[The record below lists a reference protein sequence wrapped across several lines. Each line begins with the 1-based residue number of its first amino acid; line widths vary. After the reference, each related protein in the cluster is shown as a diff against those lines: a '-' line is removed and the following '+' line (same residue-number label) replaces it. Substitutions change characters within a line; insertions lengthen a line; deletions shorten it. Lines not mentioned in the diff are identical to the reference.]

1 MAEVGKSTGKKT
13 QAGREVYETPDGE
26 MVSEKSTTFNYK
38 GKWINVPTIHNGYAY
53 DDDTL
58 RMMLDAEVIEPT
70 SVHKSKEDAI
80 NSAIERSKSLKFN
93 EGGAVMS
100 KSDMQMEMLLE
111 EGGIADDGTTV
122 DPVSGNEVPPGSMAE
137 EVRDDVPAQLSEG
150 EYVVPAD
157 VTRYYGV
164 KFFEDLRTQAKQGMA
179 QMEAD
184 GRIGG
189 EPVSQTMDNQTE
201 GALTPEELAMLQEMG
216 MAVGGMVTPPP
227 QAVGNT
233 GEYNKG
239 GQVLYAQDGVD
250 VSAASASTSGVNP
263 YQAQFTQ
270 GMGTAFA
277 PGYLSQQIIDDYQAS
292 QQSRIVMLYSPDG
305 IAVSV
310 TLPAEQAKYDQL
322 VAEGY
327 TTQPVAT
334 TTETT
339 VTTGNDDPPP
349 PETTKAMTPDY
360 TRMTTEELA
369 KRYSQNQTAMAM
381 MAGMAAI
388 NPIFGAFG
396 VWATNNTKKK
406 IIEAGYKP
414 PEGGSIFDL
423 SLNDLV
429 GKVKDVF
436 GLSDE
441 ETKKVVAQVSGGET
455 SSTTSLYSEPTAEQK
470 AAQVAANEE
479 ATQLAEQYSDDGD
492 STQSAI
498 DRHREIFD
506 KAVEGGASAGVAGSA
521 AAKAVTSSA
530 GVKGADLQGGAELD
544 KAYSISGLNAG
555 GFVSKRSKKN
565 KKKK

>member
-1 MAEVGKSTGKKT
+1 MEA
-13 QAGREVYETPDGE
+13 
-26 MVSEKSTTFNYK
+26 
-38 GKWINVPTIHNGYAY
+38 
-53 DDDTL
+53 
-58 RMMLDAEVIEPT
+58 
-70 SVHKSKEDAI
+70 
-80 NSAIERSKSLKFN
+80 N
-93 EGGAVMS
+93 EA
-100 KSDMQMEMLLE
+100 KQMEMLLQ

-164 KFFEDLRTQAKQGMA
+164 KFFEDLRTEAKRGMG

-189 EPVSQTMDNQTE
+189 EPVSQNMDNQTE

-277 PGYLSQQIIDDYQAS
+277 PGYLSQQIIEAS
-292 QQSRIVMLYSPDG
+292 QAPQSSIVMLYSPDG
-305 IAVSV
+305 IAVSL

-327 TTQPVAT
+327 TTEPVAT
-334 TTETT
+334 TTETA
-339 VTTGNDDPPP
+339 VRTGNDDDPPP

-369 KRYSQNQTAMAM
+369 KAYSQNQTAMAI

-414 PEGGSIFDL
+414 PEGGSIFDFGGSIVDGIKNL
-423 SLNDLV
+423 L
-429 GKVKDVF
+429 

-441 ETKKVVAQVSGGET
+441 ETKAVVAQVSSGNK
-455 SSTTSLYSEPTAEQK
+455 PPVVEQ
-470 AAQVAANEE
+470 
-479 ATQLAEQYSDDGD
+479 
-492 STQSAI
+492 
-498 DRHREIFD
+498 
-506 KAVEGGASAGVAGSA
+506 
-521 AAKAVTSSA
+521 
-530 GVKGADLQGGAELD
+530 QGGGDDPYVPVVEDSGTYTTDEDSGITTVVPSQEIQDSVNIPEASDELD
-544 KAYSISGLNAG
+544 PFGGTGPEVQSDNSSSYGVGTYNTETGSGGFNAG

-565 KKKK
+565 KKK

>member
-1 MAEVGKSTGKKT
+1 MEA
-13 QAGREVYETPDGE
+13 
-26 MVSEKSTTFNYK
+26 
-38 GKWINVPTIHNGYAY
+38 
-53 DDDTL
+53 
-58 RMMLDAEVIEPT
+58 
-70 SVHKSKEDAI
+70 
-80 NSAIERSKSLKFN
+80 N
-93 EGGAVMS
+93 EA
-100 KSDMQMEMLLE
+100 KQMEMLLQ

-164 KFFEDLRTQAKQGMA
+164 KFFEDLRTEAKRGMG

-189 EPVSQTMDNQTE
+189 EPVSQNMDNQAE

-277 PGYLSQQIIDDYQAS
+277 PGYLSQQIIEAS
-292 QQSRIVMLYSPDG
+292 QAPQSSIVMLYSPDG

-327 TTQPVAT
+327 TTEPVAT
-334 TTETT
+334 TTETA
-339 VTTGNDDPPP
+339 VRTGNDDPPP
-349 PETTKAMTPDY
+349 PETTEAMTPDY

-369 KRYSQNQTAMAM
+369 KAYSQNQTAMAM

-414 PEGGSIFDL
+414 PEGGSIFDFGGSIVDGIKNL
-423 SLNDLV
+423 L
-429 GKVKDVF
+429 
-436 GLSDE
+436 GLSEE
-441 ETKKVVAQVSGGET
+441 ETKAVVAQVSGGDKIVTPTGSYATTTDAQIKQMQDDRSDDTASIVASQEATSNMQGLTSEEKTET
-455 SSTTSLYSEPTAEQK
+455 MKKATEGITTGTESSTAADNTTA
-470 AAQVAANEE
+470 
-479 ATQLAEQYSDDGD
+479 G
-492 STQSAI
+492 
-498 DRHREIFD
+498 
-506 KAVEGGASAGVAGSA
+506 
-521 AAKAVTSSA
+521 
-530 GVKGADLQGGAELD
+530 GADLDTSFG
-544 KAYSISGLNAG
+544 ITGLSAG
-555 GFVSKRSKKN
+555 GFVSKRSKK

>member
-1 MAEVGKSTGKKT
+1 MEA
-13 QAGREVYETPDGE
+13 
-26 MVSEKSTTFNYK
+26 
-38 GKWINVPTIHNGYAY
+38 
-53 DDDTL
+53 
-58 RMMLDAEVIEPT
+58 
-70 SVHKSKEDAI
+70 
-80 NSAIERSKSLKFN
+80 N
-93 EGGAVMS
+93 EA
-100 KSDMQMEMLLE
+100 KQMEMLLQ

-164 KFFEDLRTQAKQGMA
+164 KFFEDLRTEAKRGMG

-189 EPVSQTMDNQTE
+189 EPVSQTMDNQAE

-227 QAVGNT
+227 QAIGNT

-239 GQVLYAQDGVD
+239 GQVLYAQSGVD

-270 GMGTAFA
+270 GMGSTYA
-277 PGYLSQQIIDDYQAS
+277 PGYLSQQIIDDYTVSQAP
-292 QQSRIVMLYSPDG
+292 QSSVVMLYSPDG

-322 VAEGY
+322 ISEGY
-327 TTQPVAT
+327 TTEPT
-334 TTETT
+334 TTETA
-339 VTTGNDDPPP
+339 VSTGSDDDISPPP
-349 PETTKAMTPDY
+349 PGEPITYKGMSQ
-360 TRMTTEELA
+360 EELA
-369 KRYSQNQTAMAM
+369 KAYSQNQTAMAM

-406 IIEAGYKP
+406 IIEAGYTP

-436 GLSDE
+436 GLNE
-441 ETKKVVAQVSGGET
+441 EQTNKVVAQVGSQEPSTTTYDGPSFTVNGET
-455 SSTTSLYSEPTAEQK
+455 VTSQ
-470 AAQVAANEE
+470 
-479 ATQLAEQYSDDGD
+479 D
-492 STQSAI
+492 S
-498 DRHREIFD
+498 
-506 KAVEGGASAGVAGSA
+506 SA
-521 AAKAVTSSA
+521 AAPTEASYVLGTSEDADPTDSLADTVAAANAAASQAGTDGQVTSVITNAGTADQNVSGGTQAEQDYVTSA
-530 GVKGADLQGGAELD
+530 AAGAEGGLMS
-544 KAYSISGLNAG
+544 KAAL
-555 GFVSKRSKKN
+555 N
-565 KKKK
+565 KKAKKKRNKK

>member
-1 MAEVGKSTGKKT
+1 MEA
-13 QAGREVYETPDGE
+13 
-26 MVSEKSTTFNYK
+26 
-38 GKWINVPTIHNGYAY
+38 
-53 DDDTL
+53 
-58 RMMLDAEVIEPT
+58 
-70 SVHKSKEDAI
+70 
-80 NSAIERSKSLKFN
+80 N
-93 EGGAVMS
+93 EA
-100 KSDMQMEMLLE
+100 KQMEMLLQ

-179 QMEAD
+179 QMEAE

-189 EPVSQTMDNQTE
+189 EPVSQTMDNQAE

-250 VSAASASTSGVNP
+250 VSSASASTSGVNP

-277 PGYLSQQIIDDYQAS
+277 PGYLSQQIIEAS
-292 QQSRIVMLYSPDG
+292 QAPQSSIVMLYSPDG
-305 IAVSV
+305 IAVSL

-334 TTETT
+334 TTETA
-339 VTTGNDDPPP
+339 VRTGNDDSPP
-349 PETTKAMTPDY
+349 PETTEAMTPDY

-423 SLNDLV
+423 SINDV
-429 GKVKDVF
+429 IGKVKDVLS
-436 GLSDE
+436 LSDE
-441 ETKKVVAQVSGGET
+441 QTEAVVAQVSSEEPSTTTYKGPSFTVNGET
-455 SSTTSLYSEPTAEQK
+455 VTSDDSSNAAPTEASNVLGSSEDDSTTDSLANTVAAAQK
-470 AAQVAANEE
+470 ASQNVKTTLQLDSNSNVVDAYTTGGTEE
-479 ATQLAEQYSDDGD
+479 EQQTMKDYV
-492 STQSAI
+492 T
-498 DRHREIFD
+498 
-506 KAVEGGASAGVAGSA
+506 SA
-521 AAKAVTSSA
+521 AA
-530 GVKGADLQGGAELD
+530 GAEGGLMS
-544 KAYSISGLNAG
+544 KAALNRKAKK
-555 GFVSKRSKKN
+555 KRN
-565 KKKK
+565 KK

>member
-1 MAEVGKSTGKKT
+1 MEA
-13 QAGREVYETPDGE
+13 
-26 MVSEKSTTFNYK
+26 
-38 GKWINVPTIHNGYAY
+38 
-53 DDDTL
+53 
-58 RMMLDAEVIEPT
+58 
-70 SVHKSKEDAI
+70 
-80 NSAIERSKSLKFN
+80 N
-93 EGGAVMS
+93 EA
-100 KSDMQMEMLLE
+100 KQMEMLLQ

-164 KFFEDLRTQAKQGMA
+164 KFFEDLRTEAKRGMG

-189 EPVSQTMDNQTE
+189 EPVSQTMDNQAE

-250 VSAASASTSGVNP
+250 VSATSASTSGVNP

-292 QQSRIVMLYSPDG
+292 QAPQSSVVMLYSPDG

-349 PETTKAMTPDY
+349 PEPAKPIIYKGMSE
-360 TRMTTEELA
+360 EELA
-369 KRYSQNQTAMAM
+369 KAYSQNQTAMAM

-406 IIEAGYKP
+406 IIEAGYTP

-436 GLSDE
+436 GLNE
-441 ETKKVVAQVSGGET
+441 EQTEKVVAQVGGGDKKVTPTGSYSITTDAEIQQMQDDNSDSTAATVASQEAT
-455 SSTTSLYSEPTAEQK
+455 SDMQGMTTAEKTATAKK
-470 AAQVAANEE
+470 ATEGIKSEGITQETTAADN
-479 ATQLAEQYSDDGD
+479 T
-492 STQSAI
+492 T
-498 DRHREIFD
+498 
-506 KAVEGGASAGVAGSA
+506 AG
-521 AAKAVTSSA
+521 
-530 GVKGADLQGGAELD
+530 GADLDTSFG
-544 KAYSISGLNAG
+544 ISGLNAG
-555 GFVSKRSKKN
+555 GFVSKRSKK

>member
-1 MAEVGKSTGKKT
+1 MEA
-13 QAGREVYETPDGE
+13 
-26 MVSEKSTTFNYK
+26 
-38 GKWINVPTIHNGYAY
+38 
-53 DDDTL
+53 
-58 RMMLDAEVIEPT
+58 
-70 SVHKSKEDAI
+70 
-80 NSAIERSKSLKFN
+80 N
-93 EGGAVMS
+93 EA
-100 KSDMQMEMLLE
+100 KQMEMLLQ

-164 KFFEDLRTQAKQGMA
+164 KFFEDLRTEAKQGMG
-179 QMEAD
+179 QMEAE

-189 EPVSQTMDNQTE
+189 EPVSQTMDNQAE

-250 VSAASASTSGVNP
+250 VSAANASTSGVNP

-292 QQSRIVMLYSPDG
+292 QAPQTKIVMLYSPDG

-322 VAEGY
+322 IAEGY
-327 TTQPVAT
+327 TTEPVST
-334 TTETT
+334 TTETA
-339 VTTGNDDPPP
+339 VSTGSDDDTSPPP
-349 PETTKAMTPDY
+349 PGEPITYEGMSQ
-360 TRMTTEELA
+360 EELA
-369 KRYSQNQTAMAM
+369 KAYSQNQTAMAM

-396 VWATNNTKKK
+396 AWATNNTKKK

-423 SLNDLV
+423 SINDII
-429 GKVKDVF
+429 GKVKGIF
-436 GLSDE
+436 GLNE
-441 ETKKVVAQVSGGET
+441 EQTKKVVAQVSSGDNPPVVEQQGGGDDPYVPVVEDSGT
-455 SSTTSLYSEPTAEQK
+455 YTTDEDSGITTVVPSQEIQDSVNIP
-470 AAQVAANEE
+470 E
-479 ATQLAEQYSDDGD
+479 ASDELDP
-492 STQSAI
+492 
-498 DRHREIFD
+498 F
-506 KAVEGGASAGVAGSA
+506 GGAGPEVQSDNSNSYGVGSFN
-521 AAKAVTSSA
+521 TETGS
-530 GVKGADLQGGAELD
+530 GGF
-544 KAYSISGLNAG
+544 KAG
-555 GFVSKRSKKN
+555 GFVSKRSKK
-565 KKKK
+565 KKK

>member
-1 MAEVGKSTGKKT
+1 
-13 QAGREVYETPDGE
+13 
-26 MVSEKSTTFNYK
+26 
-38 GKWINVPTIHNGYAY
+38 
-53 DDDTL
+53 
-58 RMMLDAEVIEPT
+58 
-70 SVHKSKEDAI
+70 
-80 NSAIERSKSLKFN
+80 
-93 EGGAVMS
+93 
-100 KSDMQMEMLLE
+100 MEMLLQ

-164 KFFEDLRTQAKQGMA
+164 KFFEDLRTEAKRGMG

-189 EPVSQTMDNQTE
+189 EPVSQTMDNQAG

-216 MAVGGMVTPPP
+216 MAVGGMVPPP
-227 QAVGNT
+227 EAVGNT

-250 VSAASASTSGVNP
+250 VTAANASTSGVNP

-270 GMGTAFA
+270 GMGSAFA
-277 PGYLSQQIIDDYQAS
+277 PGYLSQQIIDDYKAS
-292 QQSRIVMLYSPDG
+292 QAPQTTIVMLYSPDG

-322 VAEGY
+322 IAEGY
-327 TTQPVAT
+327 TTEPVAT

-349 PETTKAMTPDY
+349 PETAKAIDY
-360 TRMTTEELA
+360 TGMSTEELA
-369 KRYSQNQTAMAM
+369 KAYSQNQTAMAM

-396 VWATNNTKKK
+396 AWATNNTKKK
-406 IIEAGYKP
+406 ILAAGYEP
-414 PEGGSIFDL
+414 PEGGSIFDI
-423 SLNDLV
+423 SLGDIGNKIKEL
-429 GKVKDVF
+429 F

-441 ETKKVVAQVSGGET
+441 E
-455 SSTTSLYSEPTAEQK
+455 
-470 AAQVAANEE
+470 
-479 ATQLAEQYSDDGD
+479 
-492 STQSAI
+492 
-498 DRHREIFD
+498 
-506 KAVEGGASAGVAGSA
+506 
-521 AAKAVTSSA
+521 AAKAVSTVNGGDDKTVTPLVQEPSPSA
-530 GVKGADLQGGAELD
+530 ITNTGMTFSDKTPSEERDDRTAAETAAATGTAEVIAAAEARGSTAAEIETIQAAGTAAETQMGD
-544 KAYSISGLNAG
+544 IASGRNTTGQVGFKAG
-555 GFVSKRSKKN
+555 GFVSKRSKK

>member
-1 MAEVGKSTGKKT
+1 MEA
-13 QAGREVYETPDGE
+13 
-26 MVSEKSTTFNYK
+26 
-38 GKWINVPTIHNGYAY
+38 
-53 DDDTL
+53 
-58 RMMLDAEVIEPT
+58 
-70 SVHKSKEDAI
+70 
-80 NSAIERSKSLKFN
+80 N
-93 EGGAVMS
+93 EA
-100 KSDMQMEMLLE
+100 KQMEMLLQ

-164 KFFEDLRTQAKQGMA
+164 KFFEDLRTEAKRGMG

-189 EPVSQTMDNQTE
+189 EPVSQTMDNQAE

-270 GMGTAFA
+270 GMGSIYA

-292 QQSRIVMLYSPDG
+292 QAPQSSVVMLYSPDG

-322 VAEGY
+322 IAEGY
-327 TTQPVAT
+327 TTEPVAT
-334 TTETT
+334 TTETA
-339 VTTGNDDPPP
+339 VRTGNDDPPP
-349 PETTKAMTPDY
+349 TETPEPIDY
-360 TRMTTEELA
+360 TGMSEEELA
-369 KRYSQNQTAMAM
+369 KAYSQNQTAMAM

-396 VWATNNTKKK
+396 AWATNNTKKK

-414 PEGGSIFDL
+414 PEGGSIFDFGGSIVDGIKNL
-423 SLNDLV
+423 L
-429 GKVKDVF
+429 

-441 ETKKVVAQVSGGET
+441 ETKKVVAKVSGGEP

-479 ATQLAEQYSDDGD
+479 ATQLAKQYSDDGD

-506 KAVEGGASAGVAGSA
+506 KAVEQGASAGVAGSA
-521 AAKAVTSSA
+521 AAKAVTSGLSDTE
-530 GVKGADLQGGAELD
+530 VQGGAELD
-544 KAYSISGLNAG
+544 KAYGISGLSAG
-555 GFVSKRSKKN
+555 GFVSKRSKK

>member
-1 MAEVGKSTGKKT
+1 MEA
-13 QAGREVYETPDGE
+13 
-26 MVSEKSTTFNYK
+26 
-38 GKWINVPTIHNGYAY
+38 
-53 DDDTL
+53 
-58 RMMLDAEVIEPT
+58 
-70 SVHKSKEDAI
+70 
-80 NSAIERSKSLKFN
+80 N
-93 EGGAVMS
+93 EA
-100 KSDMQMEMLLE
+100 KQMEMLLQ

-164 KFFEDLRTQAKQGMA
+164 KFFEDLRTQAKQGMG
-179 QMEAD
+179 QMEAE

-250 VSAASASTSGVNP
+250 VSAANASTSGVNP

-270 GMGTAFA
+270 GMGSAFA

-292 QQSRIVMLYSPDG
+292 QSPQSSIVMLYSPDG

-322 VAEGY
+322 ISEGY
-327 TTQPVAT
+327 TTEPVAT

-339 VTTGNDDPPP
+339 VATDDGDDRPPTETAKPVNYTGMS
-349 PETTKAMTPDY
+349 E
-360 TRMTTEELA
+360 EELA
-369 KRYSQNQTAMAM
+369 KAYSQNQTAMAM

-396 VWATNNTKKK
+396 AWATNNTKKK
-406 IIEAGYKP
+406 ITAEMERQGFTV
-414 PEGGSIFDL
+414 PESSGIFDFGGGIVDGIKNL
-423 SLNDLV
+423 L
-429 GKVKDVF
+429 

-441 ETKKVVAQVSGGET
+441 ETKKVVAQVGGGE
-455 SSTTSLYSEPTAEQK
+455 SSTTTSLYSEPTAEQT

-479 ATQLAEQYSDDGD
+479 ATQLAEQYTDDGD
-492 STQSAI
+492 SSQSAI

-506 KAVEGGASAGVAGSA
+506 KAVEQGASAGVAGSA
-521 AAKAVTSSA
+521 ASKAVTSGLSDTE
-530 GVKGADLQGGAELD
+530 VQGGAELD
-544 KAYSISGLNAG
+544 TAYGITGLSAG
-555 GFVSKRSKKN
+555 GFVSKRSKK

>member
-1 MAEVGKSTGKKT
+1 MEA
-13 QAGREVYETPDGE
+13 
-26 MVSEKSTTFNYK
+26 
-38 GKWINVPTIHNGYAY
+38 
-53 DDDTL
+53 
-58 RMMLDAEVIEPT
+58 
-70 SVHKSKEDAI
+70 
-80 NSAIERSKSLKFN
+80 N
-93 EGGAVMS
+93 EA
-100 KSDMQMEMLLE
+100 KQMEMLLQ

-164 KFFEDLRTQAKQGMA
+164 KFFEDLRTEAKQGMG

-189 EPVSQTMDNQTE
+189 EPVSQTMDNQAG
-201 GALTPEELAMLQEMG
+201 GALTPEELAMLKEMG
-216 MAVGGMVTPPP
+216 MAVGGMVPPP

-250 VSAASASTSGVNP
+250 VTAANATSSGVNP

-270 GMGTAFA
+270 GMGTSFA
-277 PGYLSQQIIDDYQAS
+277 PGYLSQQIIDNYKAS
-292 QQSRIVMLYSPDG
+292 QAPQTTIVMLYSPDG

-310 TLPAEQAKYDQL
+310 TLPAEQAKYDQFI
-322 VAEGY
+322 AEGY
-327 TTQPVAT
+327 TTTPVAT

-349 PETTKAMTPDY
+349 PETAKAIDY
-360 TRMTTEELA
+360 TGMSTEELA
-369 KRYSQNQTAMAM
+369 KAYSQNQTAMAM

-396 VWATNNTKKK
+396 AWATNNTKKK
-406 IIEAGYKP
+406 ILAAGYEP
-414 PEGGSIFDL
+414 PEGGSIFDI
-423 SLNDLV
+423 SLNDIGNKIKEL
-429 GKVKDVF
+429 F

-441 ETKKVVAQVSGGET
+441 ETKKVVDKVGKGTKSPAD
-455 SSTTSLYSEPTAEQK
+455 SLYSEPTQEQK
-470 AAQVAANEE
+470 AAFSTANEQ
-479 ATQLAEQYSDDGD
+479 ATQLAETYTDDGD
-492 STQSAI
+492 SSQSAL
-498 DRHREIFD
+498 DRHREIVD

-521 AAKAVTSSA
+521 AAKAVTSAA
-530 GVKGADLQGGAELD
+530 GVEGADLQGSAELD
-544 KAYSISGLNAG
+544 KAYGISGLNAG
-555 GFVSKRSKKN
+555 GFVSKRSKK

>member
-1 MAEVGKSTGKKT
+1 MEA
-13 QAGREVYETPDGE
+13 
-26 MVSEKSTTFNYK
+26 
-38 GKWINVPTIHNGYAY
+38 
-53 DDDTL
+53 
-58 RMMLDAEVIEPT
+58 
-70 SVHKSKEDAI
+70 
-80 NSAIERSKSLKFN
+80 N
-93 EGGAVMS
+93 EA
-100 KSDMQMEMLLE
+100 KQMEMLLQ

-164 KFFEDLRTQAKQGMA
+164 KFFEDLRTEAKRGMG

-189 EPVSQTMDNQTE
+189 EPVSQTMDNQAE

-227 QAVGNT
+227 RAIGNT

-239 GQVLYAQDGVD
+239 GQVLYAQGGVD

-277 PGYLSQQIIDDYQAS
+277 PGYLSQQIIDDYTVP
-292 QQSRIVMLYSPDG
+292 QSRIVMLYSPDG

-327 TTQPVAT
+327 TTEPVAI
-334 TTETT
+334 TTETA
-339 VTTGNDDPPP
+339 VRTGNDDPPP
-349 PETTKAMTPDY
+349 TETPEPIDY
-360 TRMTTEELA
+360 TGMSEEELA
-369 KRYSQNQTAMAM
+369 KAYSQNQTAMAM

-396 VWATNNTKKK
+396 AWATNNTKKK

-423 SLNDLV
+423 SINDII
-429 GKVKDVF
+429 GKVKDVL

-441 ETKKVVAQVSGGET
+441 ETKKVVAQVSGGEYN
-455 SSTTSLYSEPTAEQK
+455 SYLLLRHWSLRGVTGERDLVVKQ
-470 AAQVAANEE
+470 E
-479 ATQLAEQYSDDGD
+479 A
-492 STQSAI
+492 
-498 DRHREIFD
+498 H
-506 KAVEGGASAGVAGSA
+506 
-521 AAKAVTSSA
+521 
-530 GVKGADLQGGAELD
+530 
-544 KAYSISGLNAG
+544 
-555 GFVSKRSKKN
+555 
-565 KKKK
+565 

>member
-1 MAEVGKSTGKKT
+1 MEA
-13 QAGREVYETPDGE
+13 
-26 MVSEKSTTFNYK
+26 
-38 GKWINVPTIHNGYAY
+38 
-53 DDDTL
+53 
-58 RMMLDAEVIEPT
+58 
-70 SVHKSKEDAI
+70 
-80 NSAIERSKSLKFN
+80 N
-93 EGGAVMS
+93 EA
-100 KSDMQMEMLLE
+100 KQMEMLLQ

-164 KFFEDLRTQAKQGMA
+164 KFFEDLRTEAKRGMG

-189 EPVSQTMDNQTE
+189 EPVSQNMDNQTE

-277 PGYLSQQIIDDYQAS
+277 PGYLSQQIIEAS
-292 QQSRIVMLYSPDG
+292 QAPQSSIVMLYSPDG

-327 TTQPVAT
+327 TTEPVAT
-334 TTETT
+334 TTETA
-339 VTTGNDDPPP
+339 VRTGNDDDPPP

-369 KRYSQNQTAMAM
+369 KAYSQNQTAMAI

-423 SLNDLV
+423 SINDV
-429 GKVKDVF
+429 IGKVKDVL
-436 GLSDE
+436 GLSEE
-441 ETKKVVAQVSGGET
+441 ETKAVVAQVSSGNK
-455 SSTTSLYSEPTAEQK
+455 PPVVEQ
-470 AAQVAANEE
+470 
-479 ATQLAEQYSDDGD
+479 
-492 STQSAI
+492 
-498 DRHREIFD
+498 
-506 KAVEGGASAGVAGSA
+506 
-521 AAKAVTSSA
+521 
-530 GVKGADLQGGAELD
+530 QGGGDDPYVPVVEDSGTYTTDEDSGITTVVPSQEIQDSVNIPEASDELD
-544 KAYSISGLNAG
+544 PFGGTGPEVQSDNSSSYGVGTYNTETGSGGFNAG

-565 KKKK
+565 KKK

>member
-1 MAEVGKSTGKKT
+1 MEA
-13 QAGREVYETPDGE
+13 
-26 MVSEKSTTFNYK
+26 
-38 GKWINVPTIHNGYAY
+38 
-53 DDDTL
+53 
-58 RMMLDAEVIEPT
+58 
-70 SVHKSKEDAI
+70 
-80 NSAIERSKSLKFN
+80 N
-93 EGGAVMS
+93 EA
-100 KSDMQMEMLLE
+100 KQMEMLLQ

-164 KFFEDLRTQAKQGMA
+164 KFFEDLRAEAKRGMG

-189 EPVSQTMDNQTE
+189 EPVSQTMDNQAE

-227 QAVGNT
+227 RAIGNT

-239 GQVLYAQDGVD
+239 GQVLYAQGGVD

-270 GMGTAFA
+270 GMGSIYA

-292 QQSRIVMLYSPDG
+292 QAPQSRIVMLYSPDG

-322 VAEGY
+322 IAEGY
-327 TTQPVAT
+327 TTEPVAT
-334 TTETT
+334 TTDTA
-339 VTTGNDDPPP
+339 VRTGNDDPPP
-349 PETTKAMTPDY
+349 PEKAKAIVY
-360 TRMTTEELA
+360 TGMSQEELA

-406 IIEAGYKP
+406 IIEAGYTP